1 MNFHHLPDGQQGLVP
16 FGSCTSCAST
26 LCFIAIRRQM
36 LDQCQLGSWMQLSKV
51 YLIHEGTDKED
62 ATASATEQVFR
73 GEGVGQCIGIQ
84 TLALVGDGE
93 DEGRAG
99 VFKAYGDQFG
109 GVVVVAVQYGIYG
122 SLADCHGEME
132 AFVLIQAGFR
142 GHFLCDSFYFA
153 DAFHGGTERKTHSS
167 CLRSGHLRLDTPFL
181 AWDGTH
187 SPLPRLRNLAGS
199 FMAEGDCVKQTL
211 TFAIPGATRSSS
223 CRVLEK
229 PGASPSPNRPS
240 REYTHLMKPRT
251 TARVSLTAML
261 GTPVTDAQGHLRGR
275 LKDVAVATGPDAGK
289 VAGLVLKTRTGLFI
303 VPSEE
308 VMETPAGTLE
318 LRSSGELVPLEEQ
331 GNYLYLQQ
339 DLVDRQIIDIHGRKV
354 VRVNDVELEWMGRG
368 AAHLLRVAE
377 VEVGLRGAF
386 RRVFKGLLPRAT
398 LETVSRKLGAHG
410 IPWQFVDVIEVDP
423 ARRVKLRIEYE
434 RLAEMHPSDLAE
446 ILEDLAPAEREAV
459 FTSLD
464 EEVAAETL
472 EEVEPKLQKAL
483 LEKLDEERIAD
494 IVEEMDPGAA
504 ADLLAELPEEQS
516 DAILEEMEPEERQEV
531 EDLLEFDEDSAAG
544 CMTTDFIYLGVQ
556 STVAQAVQA
565 LRSFDGD
572 PESVTEVYLLD
583 EKRVLRGAVSL
594 ARLVMAQPETRL
606 SVLAEPRVLS
616 CPADLNQNELAELF
630 DKYNLHA
637 LPVVDGQNRMVGVV
651 QADHVISFLR
661 EKL

>member
-1 MNFHHLPDGQQGLVP
+1 
-16 FGSCTSCAST
+16 
-26 LCFIAIRRQM
+26 
-36 LDQCQLGSWMQLSKV
+36 MQ
-51 YLIHEGTDKED
+51 
-62 ATASATEQVFR
+62 
-73 GEGVGQCIGIQ
+73 
-84 TLALVGDGE
+84 
-93 DEGRAG
+93 
-99 VFKAYGDQFG
+99 
-109 GVVVVAVQYGIYG
+109 
-122 SLADCHGEME
+122 
-132 AFVLIQAGFR
+132 
-142 GHFLCDSFYFA
+142 
-153 DAFHGGTERKTHSS
+153 
-167 CLRSGHLRLDTPFL
+167 
-181 AWDGTH
+181 
-187 SPLPRLRNLAGS
+187 
-199 FMAEGDCVKQTL
+199 
-211 TFAIPGATRSSS
+211 
-223 CRVLEK
+223 
-229 PGASPSPNRPS
+229 
-240 REYTHLMKPRT
+240 PRT
-251 TARVSLTAML
+251 TARVSLTALL

-275 LKDVAVATGPDAGK
+275 LKDIAVATGPDAGK

-303 VPSEE
+303 VPSHE

-318 LRSSGELVPLEEQ
+318 LRSAGALIPLQDE
-331 GNYLYLQQ
+331 GNYLYLAQ

-354 VRVNDVELEWMGRG
+354 VRVNDVDLEWMGKG

-398 LETVSRKLGAHG
+398 LEKVSRKLRPNG

-472 EEVEPKLQKAL
+472 EEVDPKLQKAL
-483 LEKLDEERIAD
+483 LEKLDEEKIAD

-531 EDLLEFDEDSAAG
+531 EELLEFDEDSAAG
-544 CMTTDFIYLGVQ
+544 CMTTDFVYLGME

-572 PESVTEVYLLD
+572 PESVTAIYLLD
-583 EKRVLRGAVSL
+583 EKRMLRGSISL
-594 ARLVMAQPETRL
+594 ARLVMAQPETSL
-606 SVLAEPRVLS
+606 TVLTETRVLS
-616 CPADLNQNELAELF
+616 CPADLHQNELAELF

-637 LPVVDGQNRMVGVV
+637 LPVVDAQGRMVGEV

-661 EKL
+661 DKL

>member
-1 MNFHHLPDGQQGLVP
+1 MLP
-16 FGSCTSCAST
+16 
-26 LCFIAIRRQM
+26 
-36 LDQCQLGSWMQLSKV
+36 
-51 YLIHEGTDKED
+51 
-62 ATASATEQVFR
+62 
-73 GEGVGQCIGIQ
+73 
-84 TLALVGDGE
+84 
-93 DEGRAG
+93 
-99 VFKAYGDQFG
+99 
-109 GVVVVAVQYGIYG
+109 
-122 SLADCHGEME
+122 
-132 AFVLIQAGFR
+132 
-142 GHFLCDSFYFA
+142 
-153 DAFHGGTERKTHSS
+153 
-167 CLRSGHLRLDTPFL
+167 
-181 AWDGTH
+181 
-187 SPLPRLRNLAGS
+187 
-199 FMAEGDCVKQTL
+199 
-211 TFAIPGATRSSS
+211 
-223 CRVLEK
+223 
-229 PGASPSPNRPS
+229 
-240 REYTHLMKPRT
+240 REYTQLMTLRT
-251 TARVSLTAML
+251 RARVSLTALL

-289 VAGLVLKTRTGLFI
+289 VAGLVLKTRAGLCI
-303 VPSEE
+303 VPSED

-318 LRSSGELVPLEEQ
+318 LRSAGAMVPLEEE

-339 DLVDRQIIDIHGRKV
+339 DLMDRQIIDIHGRKV

-398 LETVSRKLGAHG
+398 LESISRKLGAHG
-410 IPWQFVDVIEVDP
+410 IPWEFVDVIEVDP

-446 ILEDLAPAEREAV
+446 ILEDLAPAERAAV

-483 LEKLDEERIAD
+483 LEKLGEERIAD

-544 CMTTDFIYLGVQ
+544 CMTTDFIYLGMQ
-556 STVAQAVQA
+556 STVAEAVHA

-583 EKRVLRGAVSL
+583 EKRVLRGSVSL
-594 ARLVMAQPETRL
+594 ARLVMAQAETRI

-616 CPADLNQNELAELF
+616 CPADLNQNDLAELF